1 MRIVVVQEN
10 LKNALAVCSR
20 AVAASSTLA
29 VLGNVLLQTQNGLLK
44 ISATNLEIGI
54 SQFVRCKVEEDGV
67 VCLPARLLVEVVNN
81 LPGEPVTLETVT
93 EGLRLSVGKY
103 RTVLKTVPAE
113 DFPVINDTV
122 SENAIS
128 LPSQDFFHA
137 LEGVLFAVSTNET
150 QIELCGVFM
159 TRSGQNEIVLA
170 GTDRYR
176 LAESKVVLKVGA
188 EVFPN
193 FSIIIPARA
202 ASEVLRLLHNSNG
215 EFKVNIGDNQAV
227 FSVNETIITTRL
239 VDARYPEYE
248 AIIPKEFTVSITA
261 SRTELI
267 SALKA
272 VSVFAKSASGISV
285 VYSPGGGLT
294 LSARS
299 QDAGEGT
306 VEVAAEVTGGEDT
319 ILFNHKYLLDMLQF
333 LTSQSVHIKLN
344 NPTTPVILQS
354 PEDKNYIY
362 LVMPIKT

>member
-10 LKNALAVCSR
+10 LKNALSVCSR
-20 AVAASSTLA
+20 AVATSSTLA
-29 VLGNVLLQTQNGLLK
+29 ILGNVLLKTQNGLLK

-54 SQFVRCKVEEDGV
+54 SQLVRCKVEEEGV

-81 LPGEPVTLETVT
+81 LPGEPVTLETVP

-113 DFPVINDTV
+113 DFPVMSDTL
-122 SENAIS
+122 SEQVLS

-150 QIELCGVFM
+150 QVELCGVYM
-159 TRSGQNEIVLA
+159 AKGEGSEIVLA

-176 LAESKVVLKVGA
+176 LGESRLPLRA
-188 EVFPN
+188 TEVFPS
-193 FSIIIPARA
+193 FSVIIPPRA
-202 ASEVLRLLHNSNG
+202 ASEILRLLHNSTG
-215 EFKVNIGDNQAV
+215 DFKVSIGDNQAV
-227 FSVNETIITTRL
+227 FSVDDTIIMTRL
-239 VDARYPEYE
+239 VDAQYPEYE
-248 AIIPKEFTVSITA
+248 AIIPREFTVSITA
-261 SRTELI
+261 SRTELMA
-267 SALKA
+267 ALKA
-272 VSVFAKSASGISV
+272 VSVFAKGASGVSM
-285 VYSPGGGLT
+285 VYQEGGLV

-306 VEVAAEVTGGEDT
+306 VEVAADVVGGTDT

-333 LTSQSVHIKLN
+333 LTSKDVHVKLN

-354 PEDKNYIY
+354 PEDKNYMY

>member
-1 MRIVVVQEN
+1 MVQEN

-20 AVAASSTLA
+20 AVATSSTLA
-29 VLGNVLLQTQNGLLK
+29 ILGNVLLKTQNGLLK

-54 SQFVRCKVEEDGV
+54 SQLVRCKVEEEGV

-81 LPGEPVTLETVT
+81 LPGEPVTLETVA
-93 EGLRLSVGKY
+93 EGLQLSVGKY

-113 DFPVINDTV
+113 DFPVINDALGEDTL
-122 SENAIS
+122 S

-150 QIELCGVFM
+150 QIELCGVYM
-159 TRSGQNEIVLA
+159 ARSSSNEIVLA

-176 LAESKVVLKVGA
+176 LAESKVVLKAMGQI
-188 EVFPN
+188 FPN
-193 FSIIIPARA
+193 ISIVIPSRA
-202 ASEVLRLLHNSNG
+202 ASEVLRLLHNSNT
-215 EFKVNIGDNQAV
+215 EFKVSIGDNQAV
-227 FSVNETIITTRL
+227 FSVDETIITTRL
-239 VDARYPEYE
+239 VDAQYPEYE
-248 AIIPKEFTVSITA
+248 AIIPREFTVSITT
-261 SRTELI
+261 SRTELM

-272 VSVFAKSASGISV
+272 VSVFAKGASGISV
-285 VYSPGGGLT
+285 AYSQSGGLV

-299 QDAGEGT
+299 QDAGEGV
-306 VEVAAEVTGGEDT
+306 VEVAAEVSGAEDT

-333 LTSQSVHIKLN
+333 LTSQNVHIKLN

-354 PEDKNYIY
+354 PDDKSYMY